1 MNSSDRDPVEDF
13 FERERNQIV
22 SQHGNDVHWQ
32 GIVRQ
37 ARAHRRSRLLGYA
50 AGVAAAGLVIGGI
63 TYGAVL
69 HNRAAPLNPA
79 TNGGRTAISTPRP
92 IATGEPT
99 PGARARAAAA
109 AAAAA
114 KAAAD
119 ARAAAEEAMV
129 LKSFATMSISN
140 VGQGNIFVLGSSNCG
155 SAGRCPVLVGSTDN
169 GRTWQLLSSFKSS
182 PVPDAPTR
190 DGVVMQMH
198 GLSQVRFANAK
209 IGWVFGAD
217 VQYTTDG
224 GKTFRP
230 YGHLGHDVTDVETDG
245 SQVIVA
251 SADGCATR
259 PCTGAYHVARAS
271 IGAAAATTEVGTGV
285 AGAVLDTLRV
295 VFDAKQAY
303 LSPQW
308 VGPPTSGFEPQRIT
322 SGGLQPLGPLGVRCG
337 EGRNPDII
345 APADPQGGL
354 FALCPSLGGGAAGSS
369 GMDVFISNNEGKSW
383 VPVSSGAL
391 ILVNSGS
398 RSFAAANAHDLI
410 AVSAGDPALHGSI
423 QVSHDGG
430 RSWHSPS
437 SPPPMPTNG
446 WAWVGAPRGKTYYA
460 ISADA
465 VPEFWQSDDSGE
477 TWTKV
482 GLTS

>member
-1 MNSSDRDPVEDF
+1 MSNVDHDPVEEF

-32 GIVRQ
+32 GIVRR
-37 ARAHRRSRLLGYA
+37 ARADRRSRFFGYV

-69 HNRAAPLNPA
+69 HNGAVPLTAA
-79 TNGGRTAISTPRP
+79 TNGGGSAIQTPRP
-92 IATGEPT
+92 VAT
-99 PGARARAAAA
+99 
-109 AAAAA
+109 
-114 KAAAD
+114 AD
-119 ARAAAEEAMV
+119 QKPV
-129 LKSFATMSISN
+129 PKSFAAMSISN
-140 VGQGNIFVLGSSNCG
+140 VGQGSIFVLGSSDCG
-155 SAGRCPVLVGSTDN
+155 SARRCPVLIGSTDN
-169 GRTWQLLSSFKSS
+169 GRTWHLLSSFTSS

-190 DGVVMQMH
+190 DGVVMEMH
-198 GLSQVRFANAK
+198 GLSQVRFANAR

-217 VQYTTDG
+217 IQYTTDG

-230 YGHLGHDVTDVETDG
+230 YGHLGQDVTDVETDG

-259 PCTGAYHVARAS
+259 PCAGAYHVARAS
-271 IGAAAATTEVGTGV
+271 IDATGATTDLGTGV
-285 AGAVLDTLRV
+285 TGSVLDTLRV
-295 VFDAKQAY
+295 VFDARAAY

-337 EGRNPDII
+337 EARDPDII
-345 APADPQGGL
+345 ATADPQGGL
-354 FALCPSLGGGAAGSS
+354 FALCPSFGGGAAGSS
-369 GMDVFISNNEGKSW
+369 GMDVFSSNNQGKSW

-398 RSFAAANAHDLI
+398 RSFAAANAQDVL

-423 QVSHDGG
+423 QVSRDGG
-430 RSWHSPS
+430 KSWHSPGA
-437 SPPPMPTNG
+437 PPPMPTNG
-446 WAWVGAPRGKTYYA
+446 WAWVGAPGGKTFYA
-460 ISADA
+460 ISRDA
-465 VPEFWQSDDSGE
+465 VPAYWQSDDRGE